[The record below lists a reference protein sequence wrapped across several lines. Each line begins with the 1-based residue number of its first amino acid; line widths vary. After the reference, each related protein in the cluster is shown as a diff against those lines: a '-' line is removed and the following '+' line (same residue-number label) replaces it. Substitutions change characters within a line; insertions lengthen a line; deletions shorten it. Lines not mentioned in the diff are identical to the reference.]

1 MGKLSIKKGD
11 QVVVIAGKDRGKRG
25 KVLEVQ
31 PKDQRVLVEK
41 VNIVSKH
48 RKADRNNRQGGI
60 LQKEAPLHV
69 SNVML
74 IDPKTDKG
82 TRVRRMQL
90 ADGKGVRV
98 SKRSGE
104 VIDKA

>member
-1 MGKLSIKKGD
+1 MNIKKGD

-25 KVLEVQ
+25 KVLEVR
-31 PKDQRVLVEK
+31 PKVQRVLVEK
-41 VNIVSKH
+41 INLVFKH
-48 RKADRNNRQGGI
+48 RKPDRANRQGGI
-60 LQKEAPLHV
+60 LEKEAALHV

-74 IDPKTDKG
+74 IDPKTDRG
-82 TRVRRMQL
+82 TRVRRMKL

-104 VIDKA
+104 VVDKT